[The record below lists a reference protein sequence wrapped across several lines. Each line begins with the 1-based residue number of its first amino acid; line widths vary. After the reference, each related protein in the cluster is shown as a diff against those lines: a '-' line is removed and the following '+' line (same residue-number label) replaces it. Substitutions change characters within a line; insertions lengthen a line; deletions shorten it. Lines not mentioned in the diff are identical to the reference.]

1 MLNLIQKKNKNAV
14 GRLEQE
20 NAVEIIERTETA
32 GNVIQTKQ
40 EEIME
45 TNVQSNN
52 EISVTIPINLIVESL
67 AKNDNVINVVYDK
80 VKEKIEPLEDEQI
93 DDRINEWFDD
103 SSNVYSFKE
112 EIKDDLTESFD
123 DRYLTSDNVMDEIR
137 SDVEDI
143 MNDSAITEDWIQ
155 SNLDDYTRTDP
166 VSHCRLGRS
175 VWNAVV
181 NTISTDINIVLD
193 SIVPV
198 KSGDYLTAINER
210 SQNSSVISSL
220 NTSVIALIRLIELV
234 SQNVVK
240 KAGLSNEFNKA
251 TKVEI
256 IEDLVPSTAYPCT
269 HFKITTYTDEQA
281 QRLKEFLFDDKTLQ
295 TARVQAL
302 SSNDS
307 TNPL

>member
-1 MLNLIQKKNKNAV
+1 V

-20 NAVEIIERTETA
+20 NAVEIIERTEIA
-32 GNVIQTKQ
+32 GNVILTKQ
-40 EEIME
+40 EQIME
-45 TNVQSNN
+45 TNEQTNN
-52 EISVTIPINLIVESL
+52 EISVTIPINLLVESL
-67 AKNDNVINVVYDK
+67 AKNDNVINVVYNK

-123 DRYLTSDNVMDEIR
+123 DRYLTSSNVMDEIR

-143 MNDSAITEDWIQ
+143 MNDSAITDDWIQ
-155 SNLDDYTRTDP
+155 SNLDDYIRTNP
-166 VSHCRLGRS
+166 ASHCRLGRS

-181 NTISTDINIVLD
+181 NTIATDINIVLD

-234 SQNVVK
+234 SQNVVN

-281 QRLKEFLFDDKTLQ
+281 QRLKEFLFDDKQLQ

-302 SSNDS
+302 SSNNS